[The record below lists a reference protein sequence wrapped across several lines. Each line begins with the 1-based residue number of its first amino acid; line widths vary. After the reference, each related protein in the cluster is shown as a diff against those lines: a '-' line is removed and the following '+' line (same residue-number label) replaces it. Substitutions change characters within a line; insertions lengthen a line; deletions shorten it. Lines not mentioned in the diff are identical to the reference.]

1 MKVRTGRR
9 FLQLMTAGLAAIVLM
24 LSPVAGVALEGP
36 AVKIGVLT
44 MLTGPLKHNGQHQKE
59 ALTVAMSDLKK
70 KGGIGGVP
78 VELIFFDTAN
88 KNSQAIAGYRKLVNQ
103 DKVLAVIGPFLSNQ
117 VKAVS
122 PIANELETVMFS
134 ASSASPPLR
143 GKLKPWGFRNSIFP
157 PLAMSLSVSRWVKDN
172 KIKSTAILYDNNI
185 TVMKIIGTKILPNLL
200 GKLGVKVVDKIGYP
214 HNNVDFSGEIT
225 RLRAKNPSG
234 IIMSSGYGDA
244 GKIAREVRK
253 QGMKS
258 ALYGGIDVSQSQYI
272 KIGGKAAEGTYS
284 TTTLP
289 FDSTTPQFKHFFSEY
304 KKISGDLDP
313 HFTAAQAY
321 ENLLI
326 LAKVIESAGV
336 TNKPGELKS
345 DREKI
350 RAGLTKI
357 KNFIGPTGTFSI
369 AGHQDAEKKAYILKV
384 VDGHWKTLN

>member
-24 LSPVAGVALEGP
+24 LSPVAGVALEGS

-157 PLAMSLSVSRWVKDN
+157 PLAMRLSVSRWVKDN

-225 RLRAKNPSG
+225 RLRAKNPAG

-304 KKISGDLDP
+304 KKVSGDLDP